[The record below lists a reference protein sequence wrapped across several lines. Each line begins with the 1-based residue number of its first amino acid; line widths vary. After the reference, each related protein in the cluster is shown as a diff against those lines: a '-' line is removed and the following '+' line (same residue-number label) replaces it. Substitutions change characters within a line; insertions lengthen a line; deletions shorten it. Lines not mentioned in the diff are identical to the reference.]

1 MPSMEK
7 PHPFFFPA
15 LIAIGVLVSAGSW
28 FYFKPSGKE
37 VSRLVAPAVKAQ
49 YLPDATGRLP
59 VNTLTAEKTMAT
71 SMTVNATAPMVAAKK
86 AP

>member
-1 MPSMEK
+1 MPCMEK

-15 LIAIGVLVSAGSW
+15 LIAIGVLISAGIW
-28 FYFKPSGKE
+28 FHFKPSGRE

-59 VNTLTAEKTMAT
+59 VNSLSAEKMMAT
-71 SMTVNATAPMVAAKK
+71 SVTVNPTAPMVASKK